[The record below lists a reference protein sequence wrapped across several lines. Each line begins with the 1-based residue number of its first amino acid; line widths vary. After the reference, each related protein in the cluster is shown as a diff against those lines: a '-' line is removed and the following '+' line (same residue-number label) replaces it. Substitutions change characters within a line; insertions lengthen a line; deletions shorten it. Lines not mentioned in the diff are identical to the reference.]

1 MNPLKRTYR
10 SLKSKGLVQTIRIA
24 TNFGADLLFD
34 WHYGTDTRRWVPR
47 DKIQT
52 ASENLA
58 DSQPYKATRSRPL
71 LQLLRKLQL
80 PHESNFVDIG
90 AGKGRVVL
98 IAAQY
103 GFRKVVGV
111 EFSAAL
117 CAIARENVKSFSAK
131 KSGLSPMEIVEAD
144 ATRHHLEADKIA
156 LESGIEVALVVDPLE
171 LPGPCI
177 VGQFGSR
184 GTGFSHEPGGGTGW

>member
-1 MNPLKRTYR
+1 
-10 SLKSKGLVQTIRIA
+10 
-24 TNFGADLLFD
+24 
-34 WHYGTDTRRWVPR
+34 VPR

-80 PHESNFVDIG
+80 PRESNFVDIG

-144 ATRHHLEADKIA
+144 ATLHHLNADDCILFMYNPFHEGVMKKFMDNVQRSLQENPRKLWLIYNDP
-156 LESGIEVALVVDPLE
+156 LHHPVISKSGIFREH
-171 LPGPCI
+171 
-177 VGQFGSR
+177 
-184 GTGFSHEPGGGTGW
+184 HEYWVGGTEFRVYATSASLENDPS